1 MTTAPSTSTA
11 HSSRPHTSSN
21 HDLNANRPSS
31 STMPLAEDVRNG
43 RKARLHLVATPSESA
58 LLGSGGGGLWDTAQ
72 RFWRKSYAGDYL
84 GLAIL
89 LAGFLVV
96 KNLSEPFYQT
106 FVVNDVRISH
116 PFAMVQRV
124 PACEFFHRF
133 YTTYISRGWSPGVG
147 QAGKANVVCGLTS
160 SGWKTACSG
169 ER

>member
-1 MTTAPSTSTA
+1 
-11 HSSRPHTSSN
+11 
-21 HDLNANRPSS
+21 
-31 STMPLAEDVRNG
+31 MPLHPPLHGTEDVRNG
-43 RKARLHLVATPSESA
+43 RKARLHLLATPNGDTFVA
-58 LLGSGGGGLWDTAQ
+58 GNGGGLWDTAQ

-124 PACEFFHRF
+124 PACELHLHFLHE
-133 YTTYISRGWSPGVG
+133 G
-147 QAGKANVVCGLTS
+147 C
-160 SGWKTACSG
+160 
-169 ER
+169 